1 MSGYSRKLIS
11 LENTIKEI
19 IKDLKDEGLKSATGK
34 SESHFRKCSDE
45 NDTQDIH
52 HIDSIKIDIECL
64 KRGLGN
70 PMLSAHE
77 DMLEA
82 INPEYKNLDNA
93 SNTLI
98 NIGAKIGRL
107 METTQKA
114 INPKGESGQ
123 KISETEKKHISNSN
137 NIIELFITVDQKLI
151 NFDFNKY
158 SIKSFK
164 KLDELNKSKILDY
177 SLEIS

>member
-1 MSGYSRKLIS
+1 MSGYSRKLVS
-11 LENTIKEI
+11 LESALKEV
-19 IKDLKDEGLKSATGK
+19 IKDLKTDALKDATGK

-70 PMLSAHE
+70 PMLTAHE

-82 INPEYKNLDNA
+82 TNPEYKNLDNA

-114 INPKGESGQ
+114 IGDDSDLG
-123 KISETEKKHISNSN
+123 
-137 NIIELFITVDQKLI
+137 
-151 NFDFNKY
+151 
-158 SIKSFK
+158 K
-164 KLDELNKSKILDY
+164 KLSQKEKQLIHKSIDEVEEKILQLKVIIDKN
-177 SLEIS
+177 

>member
-11 LENTIKEI
+11 LEGALKEVIKNLKNEA
-19 IKDLKDEGLKSATGK
+19 LKDATGK

-64 KRGLGN
+64 KRGYTYA
-70 PMLSAHE
+70 PMLTAHE

-82 INPEYKNLDNA
+82 TKSEYKNLDNA

-114 INPKGESGQ
+114 INPEGESGQ
-123 KISETEKKHISNSN
+123 KISETEKKHISKALNDVEDKILELKL
-137 NIIELFITVDQKLI
+137 IIERANKLSE
-151 NFDFNKY
+151 K
-158 SIKSFK
+158 
-164 KLDELNKSKILDY
+164 
-177 SLEIS
+177 

>member
-1 MSGYSRKLIS
+1 MSGYSRKLVS
-11 LENTIKEI
+11 LESALKEI
-19 IKDLKDEGLKSATGK
+19 IKDLKTDALKDATGK

-70 PMLSAHE
+70 PMLTAHE
-77 DMLEA
+77 NMLEA
-82 INPEYKNLDNA
+82 TNPEYKNLDNA

-114 INPKGESGQ
+114 INPKGESGK
-123 KISETEKKHISNSN
+123 KISETEKKHISKALNDVEDKILELKL
-137 NIIELFITVDQKLI
+137 IIERSNKL
-151 NFDFNKY
+151 
-158 SIKSFK
+158 S
-164 KLDELNKSKILDY
+164 
-177 SLEIS
+177 EIE

>member
-11 LENTIKEI
+11 LEGALKEVIKNLKSEA
-19 IKDLKDEGLKSATGK
+19 LKDATGK

-64 KRGLGN
+64 KRGYTYA
-70 PMLSAHE
+70 PMLTAHE

-82 INPEYKNLDNA
+82 TKSEYKNLDNA

-114 INPKGESGQ
+114 INPEGESGQ
-123 KISETEKKHISNSN
+123 KISETERKHISKA
-137 NIIELFITVDQKLI
+137 ITDVED
-151 NFDFNKY
+151 
-158 SIKSFK
+158 
-164 KLDELNKSKILDY
+164 KILQLRMIIDR
-177 SLEIS
+177 SNKLSEK

>member
-11 LENTIKEI
+11 LEGALKEV
-19 IKDLKDEGLKSATGK
+19 IKDLKSEALKDATGK

-64 KRGLGN
+64 KRGFTYA
-70 PMLSAHE
+70 PMLTAHE

-82 INPEYKNLDNA
+82 TKSEYKNLDNA

-114 INPKGESGQ
+114 INPEGESGNR
-123 KISETEKKHISNSN
+123 ISETEKKHISKA
-137 NIIELFITVDQKLI
+137 ITDVEDKILQLKLI
-151 NFDFNKY
+151 IDRSNKL
-158 SIKSFK
+158 SEK
-164 KLDELNKSKILDY
+164 
-177 SLEIS
+177 

>member
-11 LENTIKEI
+11 LEGALKEV
-19 IKDLKDEGLKSATGK
+19 IKDLKSEALKDVTGK
-34 SESHFRKCSDE
+34 TESHFRKCSDE

-70 PMLSAHE
+70 PMLTAHE

-82 INPEYKNLDNA
+82 TNPEYKNLDNA

-114 INPKGESGQ
+114 INPEGESGQ
-123 KISETEKKHISNSN
+123 KISETEKKHISKA
-137 NIIELFITVDQKLI
+137 ITDVED
-151 NFDFNKY
+151 
-158 SIKSFK
+158 
-164 KLDELNKSKILDY
+164 KILQ
-177 SLEIS
+177 LK

>member
-11 LENTIKEI
+11 LEGALKEVIKNLKNEA
-19 IKDLKDEGLKSATGK
+19 LKDATGK

-64 KRGLGN
+64 KRGLGS
-70 PMLSAHE
+70 PMLTAHE

-82 INPEYKNLDNA
+82 TNPEYKNLDNA

-114 INPKGESGQ
+114 INPEGESGQ
-123 KISETEKKHISNSN
+123 KISETERKHISKA
-137 NIIELFITVDQKLI
+137 ITDVED
-151 NFDFNKY
+151 
-158 SIKSFK
+158 
-164 KLDELNKSKILDY
+164 KILQLRMIIDR
-177 SLEIS
+177 SNKLSEK

>member
-11 LENTIKEI
+11 LEGALKEV
-19 IKDLKDEGLKSATGK
+19 IKDLKSEALKDVTGK
-34 SESHFRKCSDE
+34 TESHFRKCSDE

-64 KRGLGN
+64 KRGLGS
-70 PMLSAHE
+70 PMLTAHE

-82 INPEYKNLDNA
+82 TNPEYKNLDNA

-114 INPKGESGQ
+114 INPEGESGQ
-123 KISETEKKHISNSN
+123 KISETERKHISKA
-137 NIIELFITVDQKLI
+137 ITDVED
-151 NFDFNKY
+151 
-158 SIKSFK
+158 
-164 KLDELNKSKILDY
+164 KILQLRMIIDR
-177 SLEIS
+177 SNKLSEK

>member
-1 MSGYSRKLIS
+1 MSGYSRKLVS
-11 LENTIKEI
+11 LEITLKEI
-19 IKDLKDEGLKSATGK
+19 IKDLKADALKEITGK

-77 DMLEA
+77 DMLESTS
-82 INPEYKNLDNA
+82 PEYKNLDNV

-98 NIGAKIGRL
+98 NIGAKIGKL

-114 INPKGESGQ
+114 TSPKGEGGS
-123 KISETEKKHISNSN
+123 KISESEKKHISKALNDVEDKILELKL
-137 NIIELFITVDQKLI
+137 IIERSNKL
-151 NFDFNKY
+151 
-158 SIKSFK
+158 SEIK
-164 KLDELNKSKILDY
+164 
-177 SLEIS
+177 

>member
-11 LENTIKEI
+11 LEGALKEV
-19 IKDLKDEGLKSATGK
+19 IKDLKSEALKDVTGK
-34 SESHFRKCSDE
+34 TESHFRKCSDE

-70 PMLSAHE
+70 PMLTAHE

-82 INPEYKNLDNA
+82 TNPEYKNLDNA

-114 INPKGESGQ
+114 INPEGESGQ
-123 KISETEKKHISNSN
+123 KISETERKHISKA
-137 NIIELFITVDQKLI
+137 ITDVED
-151 NFDFNKY
+151 
-158 SIKSFK
+158 
-164 KLDELNKSKILDY
+164 KILQLRMIIDR
-177 SLEIS
+177 SNKLSEK

>member
-11 LENTIKEI
+11 LEGALKEI
-19 IKDLKDEGLKSATGK
+19 IKDLKSEALKDVTGK
-34 SESHFRKCSDE
+34 TESHFRKCSDE

-64 KRGLGN
+64 KRGLGS
-70 PMLSAHE
+70 PMLTAHE

-82 INPEYKNLDNA
+82 TNPEYKNLDNA

-114 INPKGESGQ
+114 INPEGESGQ
-123 KISETEKKHISNSN
+123 KISETERKHISKA
-137 NIIELFITVDQKLI
+137 ITDVED
-151 NFDFNKY
+151 
-158 SIKSFK
+158 
-164 KLDELNKSKILDY
+164 KILQLRVIIDR
-177 SLEIS
+177 SNKLSEK

>member
-11 LENTIKEI
+11 LEGALKEV
-19 IKDLKDEGLKSATGK
+19 IKDLKSEALKDVTGK
-34 SESHFRKCSDE
+34 TESHFRKCSDE

-64 KRGLGN
+64 KRGLGS
-70 PMLSAHE
+70 PMLTAHE

-82 INPEYKNLDNA
+82 TNPEYKNLDNA

-114 INPKGESGQ
+114 INPEGESGQ
-123 KISETEKKHISNSN
+123 KISETEKKHISKA
-137 NIIELFITVDQKLI
+137 ITDVED
-151 NFDFNKY
+151 
-158 SIKSFK
+158 
-164 KLDELNKSKILDY
+164 KILELRMIIDR
-177 SLEIS
+177 SNKLSEK

>member
-11 LENTIKEI
+11 LEGALKEVIKNLKSEA
-19 IKDLKDEGLKSATGK
+19 LKDATGK

-52 HIDSIKIDIECL
+52 HTDSIKIDIECL
-64 KRGLGN
+64 KRGYTYA
-70 PMLSAHE
+70 PMLTAHE

-82 INPEYKNLDNA
+82 TKSEYKNLDNA

-114 INPKGESGQ
+114 INPEGESGQ
-123 KISETEKKHISNSN
+123 KISETEKKHISKALNDVEDKILELKL
-137 NIIELFITVDQKLI
+137 IIERANKLSE
-151 NFDFNKY
+151 K
-158 SIKSFK
+158 
-164 KLDELNKSKILDY
+164 
-177 SLEIS
+177 

>member
-45 NDTQDIH
+45 NDSQDIH

-114 INPKGESGQ
+114 IGDDSDMG
-123 KISETEKKHISNSN
+123 
-137 NIIELFITVDQKLI
+137 
-151 NFDFNKY
+151 
-158 SIKSFK
+158 K
-164 KLDELNKSKILDY
+164 KLSQKEKQSIHKSIDEVEEKILELKIIIDKN
-177 SLEIS
+177 

>member
-1 MSGYSRKLIS
+1 MSGYSRKLVS
-11 LENTIKEI
+11 LESALKEV
-19 IKDLKDEGLKSATGK
+19 IKDLKTDALKDATGK

-70 PMLSAHE
+70 PMLTAHE

-82 INPEYKNLDNA
+82 TNPEYKNLDNA

-114 INPKGESGQ
+114 INPKGESGK
-123 KISETEKKHISNSN
+123 KISETEKKHISKALNDVEDKILELKL
-137 NIIELFITVDQKLI
+137 IIERSNKL
-151 NFDFNKY
+151 
-158 SIKSFK
+158 S
-164 KLDELNKSKILDY
+164 
-177 SLEIS
+177 EIE

>member
-11 LENTIKEI
+11 LEGALKEVIKNLKNEA
-19 IKDLKDEGLKSATGK
+19 LKDATGK

-64 KRGLGN
+64 KRGYTYA
-70 PMLSAHE
+70 PMLTVHE

-82 INPEYKNLDNA
+82 TKSEYKNLDNA

-114 INPKGESGQ
+114 INPEGESGQ
-123 KISETEKKHISNSN
+123 KISETERKHISKA
-137 NIIELFITVDQKLI
+137 ITDVED
-151 NFDFNKY
+151 
-158 SIKSFK
+158 
-164 KLDELNKSKILDY
+164 KILQLRMIIDR
-177 SLEIS
+177 SNKLSEK

>member
-1 MSGYSRKLIS
+1 MSGYSRKLVS
-11 LENTIKEI
+11 LESALKEV
-19 IKDLKDEGLKSATGK
+19 IKDLKTDALKDATGK

-52 HIDSIKIDIECL
+52 HIDSKKIDIECL

-70 PMLSAHE
+70 PMLTAHE

-82 INPEYKNLDNA
+82 TNPEYKNLDNA

-123 KISETEKKHISNSN
+123 KISETEKKHISKALNDVEDKILELKL
-137 NIIELFITVDQKLI
+137 IIERSNKL
-151 NFDFNKY
+151 
-158 SIKSFK
+158 S
-164 KLDELNKSKILDY
+164 
-177 SLEIS
+177 EIE

>member
-11 LENTIKEI
+11 LEGALKEV
-19 IKDLKDEGLKSATGK
+19 IKDLKSEALKDVTGK
-34 SESHFRKCSDE
+34 TESHFRKCSDE

-52 HIDSIKIDIECL
+52 HIDSFKIDIECL
-64 KRGLGN
+64 KRGLGS
-70 PMLSAHE
+70 PMLAAHE

-82 INPEYKNLDNA
+82 TNPEYKNLDNA

-114 INPKGESGQ
+114 INPEGESGNR
-123 KISETEKKHISNSN
+123 ISETEKKHISKALNDVEDKILELKL
-137 NIIELFITVDQKLI
+137 IIERANKLSE
-151 NFDFNKY
+151 K
-158 SIKSFK
+158 
-164 KLDELNKSKILDY
+164 
-177 SLEIS
+177 

>member
-11 LENTIKEI
+11 LEGALKEV
-19 IKDLKDEGLKSATGK
+19 IKDLKSEALKDVTGK
-34 SESHFRKCSDE
+34 TESHFRKCSDE

-64 KRGLGN
+64 KRGLGS
-70 PMLSAHE
+70 PMLTAHE

-82 INPEYKNLDNA
+82 TNPEYKNLDNA

-114 INPKGESGQ
+114 INPEGESGNR
-123 KISETEKKHISNSN
+123 ISETEKKHISKAHNDVEDKILELKL
-137 NIIELFITVDQKLI
+137 IIEKANKLSE
-151 NFDFNKY
+151 K
-158 SIKSFK
+158 
-164 KLDELNKSKILDY
+164 
-177 SLEIS
+177 

>member
-1 MSGYSRKLIS
+1 MAGYPRKLLS
-11 LENTIKEI
+11 LELA
-19 IKDLKDEGLKSATGK
+19 LKTVIRELRDEGIKSATNK

-45 NDTQDIH
+45 NDSQDIH

-70 PMLSAHE
+70 PMLTAHE

-82 INPEYKNLDNA
+82 TNPEYKNLDNA

-123 KISETEKKHISNSN
+123 KISETEKKHISKALNDVEDKILELKL
-137 NIIELFITVDQKLI
+137 IIERSNKL
-151 NFDFNKY
+151 
-158 SIKSFK
+158 S
-164 KLDELNKSKILDY
+164 
-177 SLEIS
+177 EIE

>member
-11 LENTIKEI
+11 LEGALKEVIKNLKSEA
-19 IKDLKDEGLKSATGK
+19 LKDATGK

-64 KRGLGN
+64 KRGLGS
-70 PMLSAHE
+70 PMLTAHE

-82 INPEYKNLDNA
+82 TKSEYKNLDNA

-114 INPKGESGQ
+114 INPEGESGQ
-123 KISETEKKHISNSN
+123 KISETEKKHISKALNDVEDKILELKL
-137 NIIELFITVDQKLI
+137 IIERANKLSE
-151 NFDFNKY
+151 K
-158 SIKSFK
+158 
-164 KLDELNKSKILDY
+164 
-177 SLEIS
+177 

>member
-1 MSGYSRKLIS
+1 MSGYSRKLVS
-11 LENTIKEI
+11 LESALKEV
-19 IKDLKDEGLKSATGK
+19 IKDLKNDALKDATGK

-70 PMLSAHE
+70 PMLTAHE

-82 INPEYKNLDNA
+82 TNPEYKNLDNA

-123 KISETEKKHISNSN
+123 KISETEKKHISKALNDVEDKILELKL
-137 NIIELFITVDQKLI
+137 IIERSNKL
-151 NFDFNKY
+151 
-158 SIKSFK
+158 S
-164 KLDELNKSKILDY
+164 
-177 SLEIS
+177 EIE

>member
-11 LENTIKEI
+11 LEGALKEV
-19 IKDLKDEGLKSATGK
+19 IKDLKSEALKDVTGK
-34 SESHFRKCSDE
+34 TESHFRKCSDE
-45 NDTQDIH
+45 NDTQDVH

-70 PMLSAHE
+70 PMLTAHE

-82 INPEYKNLDNA
+82 TKSEYKNLDNA

-114 INPKGESGQ
+114 INPEGESGQ
-123 KISETEKKHISNSN
+123 KISETEKKHISKALNDVEDKILELKL
-137 NIIELFITVDQKLI
+137 IIERANKLSE
-151 NFDFNKY
+151 K
-158 SIKSFK
+158 
-164 KLDELNKSKILDY
+164 
-177 SLEIS
+177 

>member
-1 MSGYSRKLIS
+1 MSGYSRKLVS
-11 LENTIKEI
+11 LEITLKEI
-19 IKDLKDEGLKSATGK
+19 IKDLKAEGLKEITGK

-82 INPEYKNLDNA
+82 TSPEYKNLDNA

-114 INPKGESGQ
+114 INPKGESGH
-123 KISETEKKHISNSN
+123 KISENEKKHISKALNDVEDKILELKL
-137 NIIELFITVDQKLI
+137 IIERSNKL
-151 NFDFNKY
+151 
-158 SIKSFK
+158 SEIK
-164 KLDELNKSKILDY
+164 
-177 SLEIS
+177 